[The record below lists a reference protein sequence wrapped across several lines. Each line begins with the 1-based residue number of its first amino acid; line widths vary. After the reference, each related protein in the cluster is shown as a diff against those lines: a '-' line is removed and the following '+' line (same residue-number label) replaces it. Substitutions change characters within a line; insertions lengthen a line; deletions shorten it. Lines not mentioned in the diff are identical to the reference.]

1 MLLLLYNGKISN
13 LGYVLIVLYAF
24 KNKSNLRYAF
34 KNIVINLSNLRYAFV

>member
-13 LGYVLIVLYAF
+13 LGYVLYAF